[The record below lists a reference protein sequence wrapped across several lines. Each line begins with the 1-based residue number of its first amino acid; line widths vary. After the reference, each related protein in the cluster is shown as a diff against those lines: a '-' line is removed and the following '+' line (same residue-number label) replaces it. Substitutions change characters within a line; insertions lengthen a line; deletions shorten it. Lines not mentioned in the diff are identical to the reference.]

1 MNLLE
6 TAQSYIAAG
15 LCVLP
20 ADRSQKRPIVGRW
33 SKFRKRLPTSE
44 ELSAWFANELDA
56 VCILCGATS
65 NNLEIIDFDAG
76 GELFDAWSD
85 KVRAAAPGLIE
96 ELVIQSTQ
104 SDGRHAVYRCAS
116 PICGSMKLAQRQ
128 MDDGKIVALIETRGE
143 GGLFLCAPTA
153 GYELIQG
160 DLANPPVLTVA
171 ERDLLLQTAWELN
184 EYLPP
189 VVDGPTC
196 LTGRQAL
203 SENLG
208 HKCASSPDNSHSG
221 DLSAEN
227 SHKCDYPSDNG
238 HHASMSEDIS
248 HNGQLSADNSNA
260 RPISADSS
268 DNAACQSHN
277 SHNSACASDNAHN
290 PPLSAEISHS
300 GDCPSNNG
308 VVGRTSR
315 LSVGQGGSPSN
326 NADRPGDDFN
336 HRGDVR
342 AVLQQFGWVR
352 TKGGQN
358 EYWRRPGKE
367 SGTSATLKDR
377 VFYVFSSNAAPF
389 EPNRAYSPFAVY
401 TLLHHGGDFEQAA
414 RSLRE
419 LGFGGDSLADNA
431 SGANISAIMRM
442 SAAPGA
448 CPPDNS
454 HNGNLSAENSH
465 KCTCPSDNGDCGRS
479 LADNSDHGPPIQR
492 LKGLIDNFDGLNTP
506 VIHGL
511 LREGETM
518 NIIASPKMGKSW
530 FVSALA
536 ISIASGL
543 DWLGLA
549 VEQGRVLHIDN
560 ELHACT
566 SAYRYGVLSEAM
578 GLPQHL
584 YSNNIDMV
592 SLRGQLRDLYSMGS
606 LFSQVAPGQYKLV
619 IIDAFY
625 RTLPRD
631 TDENDNGAI
640 ANLYNRIDH
649 YAAQLECAFVL
660 IHHSS
665 KGNQSGKAVTDVGAG
680 AGSQSRAADTHLILR
695 PHEEDG
701 VVVLESAVRSWPPM
715 APRALVWHWPLFTP
729 TDEVDTSALR
739 GAAKPKSK
747 PKDVSLADFVAQC
760 IAVND
765 PCSKRSIHYEAG
777 QRFGLS
783 ERQAYGMLDLAIER
797 GLVARIRTGSQMR
810 YVKNRPGLSGDK
822 ALWTAAL
829 LAHDPNAEAQQ
840 IASRVGVSERYVR
853 KIRNENKGLTA
864 ELERNSPELSSGTG
878 RN

>member
-6 TAQSYIAAG
+6 RAQSYIAAG
-15 LCVLP
+15 LCALP
-20 ADRSQKRPIVGRW
+20 ADRSQKRPTVGRW

-44 ELSAWFANELDA
+44 ELSAWFANGPNAL
-56 VCILCGATS
+56 CIICGVVS
-65 NNLEIIDFDAG
+65 NNLETIDFDAG
-76 GELFDAWSD
+76 GELFDAWWERIPAKLRD
-85 KVRAAAPGLIE
+85 R
-96 ELVIQSTQ
+96 LVVETTQ
-104 SDGRHAVYRCAS
+104 SGGRHVIYRYES
-116 PICGSMKLAQRQ
+116 SVSGNLKLAQRRN
-128 MDDGKIVALIETRGE
+128 GEKITTLIETRGE

-153 GYELIQG
+153 GYEVVQG
-160 DLANPPVLTVA
+160 DLCDPPLLTES
-171 ERDLLLQTAWELN
+171 ERDVLLQAAWELN

-189 VVDGPTC
+189 VVNGPTC
-196 LTGRQAL
+196 LTGRQAV
-203 SENLG
+203 SADVG
-208 HKCASSPDNSHSG
+208 HRCASSADNSHSG
-221 DLSAEN
+221 GLSAEN
-227 SHKCDYPSDNG
+227 SHKCACPSNNG
-238 HHASMSEDIS
+238 HHATISEDIS
-248 HNGQLSADNSNA
+248 HNGSISEDNSNI

-268 DNAACQSHN
+268 ENLHGAADSSDNASCSSHN

-290 PPLSAEISHS
+290 PPLSAEISHRFA
-300 GDCPSNNG
+300 C
-308 VVGRTSR
+308 
-315 LSVGQGGSPSN
+315 PSN

-336 HRGDVR
+336 YRGDVR
-342 AVLQQFGWVR
+342 AVLEQFGWVR
-352 TKGGQN
+352 TKGGEN
-358 EYWRRPGKE
+358 EYWRRPGKT

-401 TLLHHGGDFEQAA
+401 TLLHHGGDYEQAA

-419 LGFGGDSLADNA
+419 LGYGNHLGLLNSCGADI
-431 SGANISAIMRM
+431 SGIVRTRLPDGQVSD
-442 SAAPGA
+442 APGA

-465 KCTCPSDNGDCGRS
+465 KCACPSDNGDSGPS
-479 LADNSDHGPPIQR
+479 LADDSDHGPPIQR

-506 VIHGL
+506 VVHGL

-530 FVSALA
+530 FVSTLA

-566 SAYRYGVLSEAM
+566 SAYRYGVLSDAM
-578 GLPQHL
+578 GLPYHL

-606 LFSQVAPGQYKLV
+606 LFGQVAPGQYKLV

-640 ANLYNRIDH
+640 ANLYNRIDY
-649 YAAQLECAFVL
+649 YAAQLKCAFVL

-695 PHEEDG
+695 PHEDEG
-701 VVVLESAVRSWPPM
+701 IVVLESAVRSWPPM
-715 APRALVWHWPLFTP
+715 APRALVWNWPLFTP
-729 TDEVDTSALR
+729 TDEVDTSALL

-747 PKDVSLADFVAQC
+747 PKDVSLDDFVDQC

-765 PCSKRSIHYEAG
+765 PCSKRSVRYEAG

-783 ERQAYGMLDLAIER
+783 ERQAYEMLDLAIER
-797 GLVARIRTGSQMR
+797 ALVARIRTGAQMR
-810 YVKNRPGLSGDK
+810 YVKNRPGVSGDK

-829 LAHDPNAEAQQ
+829 LAHDPGGNARD
-840 IASRVGVSERYVR
+840 IASKVGVSERYVR
-853 KIRNENKGLTA
+853 QIRNENKGLTA

>member
-20 ADRSQKRPIVGRW
+20 ARRAEKRPAVGRW
-33 SKFRKRLPTSE
+33 KHYRKRMPNE
-44 ELSAWFANELDA
+44 AELSAWFANRPDA
-56 VCILCGATS
+56 VCILCGAAS
-65 NNLEIIDFDAG
+65 GNLEIIDFDAG

-96 ELVIQSTQ
+96 KLVIQSTQ
-104 SDGRHAVYRCAS
+104 SGGRHAVYRCAS
-116 PICGSMKLAQRQ
+116 PVCGSMKLAQRK
-128 MDDGKIVALIETRGE
+128 DGEKIVTLIETRGE
-143 GGLFLCAPTA
+143 GGLFLCAPTP

-171 ERDLLLQTAWELN
+171 ERDVLLHAAWELN
-184 EYLPP
+184 EHLPP
-189 VVDGPTC
+189 VVDGPMVS
-196 LTGRQAL
+196 A
-203 SENLG
+203 NVG
-208 HKCASSPDNSHSG
+208 HRCASSPDNSHSG

-227 SHKCDYPSDNG
+227 AHKCDCPSDNG
-238 HHASMSEDIS
+238 HHAPMSADIS
-248 HNGQLSADNSNA
+248 HNGQLSADNSNI
-260 RPISADSS
+260 RSISADSS

-277 SHNSACASDNAHN
+277 SHNSASASDNAHN
-290 PPLSAEISHS
+290 PPLSPDNSHS
-300 GDCPSNNG
+300 SNCPSDNG

-315 LSVGQGGSPSN
+315 LSVGQCDCPPD

-336 HRGDVR
+336 NRGDVR
-342 AVLQQFGWVR
+342 AVLEQFGWVR

-358 EYWRRPGKE
+358 EYWRRPGKT

-389 EPNRAYSPFAVY
+389 EPNRGYSPFAVY

-414 RSLRE
+414 RCLRE
-419 LGFGGDSLADNA
+419 RGFGGDSLADSA
-431 SGANISAIMRM
+431 AGADISAIVRM

-448 CPPDNS
+448 CSPENSHSGNLSPENS
-454 HNGNLSAENSH
+454 HNGSLSAENSH
-465 KCTCPSDNGDCGRS
+465 NATYPSDNGDCGQS
-479 LADNSDHGPPIQR
+479 LADDSDNGPPIQR
-492 LKGLIDNFDGLNTP
+492 LKGLIDNFAGLNAP

-530 FVSALA
+530 FVSTLA

-578 GLPQHL
+578 GLPYHL

-606 LFSQVAPGQYKLV
+606 LFGQVAPGQYKLV

-680 AGSQSRAADTHLILR
+680 AGSQSRAADAHLILR
-695 PHEEDG
+695 PHEEED

-715 APRALVWHWPLFTP
+715 APKALLWNWPLFTP
-729 TDEVDTSALR
+729 TDEVDTSALL

-747 PKDVSLADFVAQC
+747 PRDIPLEDFVAQC
-760 IAVND
+760 VAIND
-765 PCSKRSIHYEAG
+765 PCSKRSVRYEAG
-777 QRFGLS
+777 QRFGLP
-783 ERQAYGMLDLAIER
+783 ERQAYEMLDLAIER

-810 YVKNRPGLSGDK
+810 YVKNRPGVSGDK

-829 LAHDPNAEAQQ
+829 LAHDPDGNAQDIAEA
-840 IASRVGVSERYVR
+840 VGVTRQYINQIRRSIAGNCLETGDR
-853 KIRNENKGLTA
+853 K
-864 ELERNSPELSSGTG
+864 
-878 RN
+878 